1 MRNIFSLVGLSEQL
15 ATVAIIKCWS
25 IHRWQAVLKTST
37 YISTACHCHNKTFF
51 SLALFICW
59 YKLECLSMTSIFSLV
74 GLSEQ
79 TATVAIK
86 CWSVHRC
93 QAVLK
98 TCTYISTGC
107 RCPDKTFL
115 LLALFWYKLEYLSM
129 RNIFSLV
136 GLSEQPATVAIKC
149 YSAYCSQAV
158 FKTYTYIFDRMPLAW

>member
-1 MRNIFSLVGLSEQL
+1 MLGVFIAARLFLRLVLTSQQAATVMKKRFLLLALFICWCKLECLSMRNIFSLVGLSEQL

-37 YISTACHCHNKTFF
+37 YISTACHCCNRTFLL
-51 SLALFICW
+51 LALFICW

-86 CWSVHRC
+86 CWSVHHC

-98 TCTYISTGC
+98 TCTGC
-107 RCPDKTFL
+107 HCCDKTF
-115 LLALFWYKLEYLSM
+115 YH
-129 RNIFSLV
+129 
-136 GLSEQPATVAIKC
+136 
-149 YSAYCSQAV
+149 
-158 FKTYTYIFDRMPLAW
+158 